1 MLFYFLLSL
10 AFGTTHLDWALSLS
24 TKTHP
29 EPEYHFYS
37 EIHQKVATLSLTHN
51 IQPFVIG
58 KTVEKRPIWAFRIN
72 NPKSPP
78 QSRVL
83 IFAGLHALEWIGTE
97 AALQF
102 IERYCEHP
110 VIGVEVVV
118 VPVVNVDRRLL
129 VEADLLNAKRVYRR
143 SNAEGVDLNRDFEYN
158 RDSDAI
164 WKYLFPARYSTS
176 PGPLSQPES
185 RALDNMVQ
193 AEQYDAV
200 VSLHSFGGY
209 IYYPW
214 AGRYERAPEWK
225 NLEAMAMAMKT
236 GQRDRHPYRV
246 KQLSHW
252 WFIFRILGSEIDHFY
267 GKYNIPSFLIELT
280 WTGIHPLKPKT
291 WRDPFRMYNPIY
303 PQRHSTHGSDAL
315 YALCI
320 YLHQRLDE

>member
-1 MLFYFLLSL
+1 MFFFFVSICLAVNHSSWTSSL
-10 AFGTTHLDWALSLS
+10 NLPP
-24 TKTHP
+24 HP
-29 EPEYHFYS
+29 EPDYHFYN
-37 EIHQKVATLSLTHN
+37 EMHHELAQLSSIRN

-58 KTVEKRPIWAFRIN
+58 HTVEKRPIWAFRSS
-72 NPKSPP
+72 NPKTPV
-78 QSRVL
+78 QRRIL

-102 IERYCEHP
+102 IERFSKHP
-110 VIGVEVVV
+110 IDGIEAVV
-118 VPVVNVDRRLL
+118 VPIVNVDRRLL
-129 VEADLLNAKRVYRR
+129 VEEDLLKGERAYRR
-143 SNAEGVDLNRDFEYN
+143 SNAAGIDLNRDFEIN
-158 RDSDAI
+158 RRSDAI
-164 WKYLFPARYSTS
+164 WKHVFPDRYSTS
-176 PGPLSQPES
+176 PAPLSQPET
-185 RALDNMVQ
+185 RALDRMVQ
-193 AEQYDAV
+193 AETYDAV

-214 AGRYERAPEWK
+214 AGQYERVQDWQH
-225 NLEAMAMAMKT
+225 LHAMATAMKT

-291 WRDPFRMYNPIY
+291 WRDPFRMYNPIN

-320 YLHQRLDE
+320 YFHQRLDE